1 MNEPVNPAFFTEF
14 DKYKRIVE
22 KHGED
27 SEQALNQFMKVFELS
42 PEYIK
47 QEAHAKA
54 KELDLIPPT
63 SGYSDE
69 GEPLYSVADVANH
82 FGVSESEV
90 IAQLGKL
97 EYGSDYIYH
106 GNINRIQ
113 WGTHANQTFTAI

>member
-22 KHGED
+22 KHGKD

-54 KELDLIPPT
+54 IELDLIPKPSAYT
-63 SGYSDE
+63 DDGQ
-69 GEPLYSVADVANH
+69 PLYSATDIAAKLGIDENEMIARLDEL
-82 FGVSESEV
+82 GVY
-90 IAQLGKL
+90 Q
-97 EYGSDYIYH
+97 

-113 WGTHANQTFTAI
+113 

>member
-27 SEQALNQFMKVFELS
+27 SEQALDQFMKVFELS
-42 PEYIK
+42 PESLK

-54 KELDLIPPT
+54 IELDLIPKPSAYT
-63 SGYSDE
+63 DDGQ
-69 GEPLYSVADVANH
+69 PLYSATD
-82 FGVSESEV
+82 
-90 IAQLGKL
+90 IAAKLGIDENEMIARL
-97 EYGSDYIYH
+97 DELGIYQ

-113 WGTHANQTFTAI
+113 